1 MLLSFGLILLS
12 GVLVTRIMK
21 HIGLPPLTGMLLAG
35 ILLGPAVLNWIDPA
49 MLEIS
54 GSIRKIALLVILIR
68 AGLSLRTEDLI
79 RAGRPALLLCFVPAT
94 CEILAFLLL
103 GPPVFG
109 LSLLE
114 SAILGTVIAAVGPAV
129 VVPGMVTVMKS
140 GYGQDKAIAPMILA
154 GASADDIFVIVLF
167 SIFTSMAGQ
176 GGFHWQMLLRIP
188 TSIVLGILSG
198 ILLGILFV
206 RVFHRVRTPVIT
218 RLIVFLATGA
228 LLYALE
234 DALTGPVGFSGL
246 IAVMTTA
253 LVAGHLDPPAA
264 RRLGASFDSLWTAAQ
279 IFLFTLIGAAI
290 QLTYAAHALGPSLLL
305 IAAGLL
311 CRSGGVLL
319 CLTGTSL
326 NWKERLFS
334 VVSYLPKATVQAAI
348 SAIPLSMGLACGQ
361 TVLTVAVLAILVTA
375 PLGAAAIDLLY
386 PRLLHKPDA

>member
-114 SAILGTVIAAVGPAV
+114 SAILGTVIAAVSPAV

-206 RVFHRVRTPVIT
+206 RVFHRVRT
-218 RLIVFLATGA
+218 R
-228 LLYALE
+228 
-234 DALTGPVGFSGL
+234 
-246 IAVMTTA
+246 
-253 LVAGHLDPPAA
+253 
-264 RRLGASFDSLWTAAQ
+264 
-279 IFLFTLIGAAI
+279 
-290 QLTYAAHALGPSLLL
+290 
-305 IAAGLL
+305 
-311 CRSGGVLL
+311 
-319 CLTGTSL
+319 
-326 NWKERLFS
+326 
-334 VVSYLPKATVQAAI
+334 
-348 SAIPLSMGLACGQ
+348 
-361 TVLTVAVLAILVTA
+361 
-375 PLGAAAIDLLY
+375 
-386 PRLLHKPDA
+386 

>member
-54 GSIRKIALLVILIR
+54 GSICKIALLVILIR

-114 SAILGTVIAAVGPAV
+114 SAILGTVIAAVSPAV

-167 SIFTSMAGQ
+167 SIFTSMTGQ

-198 ILLGILFV
+198 IL
-206 RVFHRVRTPVIT
+206 RK
-218 RLIVFLATGA
+218 
-228 LLYALE
+228 
-234 DALTGPVGFSGL
+234 
-246 IAVMTTA
+246 
-253 LVAGHLDPPAA
+253 
-264 RRLGASFDSLWTAAQ
+264 RR
-279 IFLFTLIGAAI
+279 I
-290 QLTYAAHALGPSLLL
+290 
-305 IAAGLL
+305 
-311 CRSGGVLL
+311 
-319 CLTGTSL
+319 
-326 NWKERLFS
+326 
-334 VVSYLPKATVQAAI
+334 
-348 SAIPLSMGLACGQ
+348 
-361 TVLTVAVLAILVTA
+361 
-375 PLGAAAIDLLY
+375 
-386 PRLLHKPDA
+386 KPI